1 MCGFIFTA
9 TQRYLTDQAL
19 DDASQQL
26 RRRGPDSWSRKREVT
41 KFGQHL
47 SFTHFL
53 LDISGSSVVQPYKSH
68 EHPGY
73 IVLFNGELYQVGDES
88 EGGPDTLQ
96 ILPHFLSHGPSNF
109 ASDVSGEFVILVYD
123 EHRSELNILT
133 DPFLTKPVFL
143 GRGLRPTDFVI
154 ASYPSATAS
163 LGFFQ
168 TITLQPNS
176 HVTIKLLENSIS
188 IEENFPAH
196 TFELNQVK
204 THYGDWEDAFL
215 EAVRKRATHG
225 AESPMLCLSSG
236 YDSGAIALSLNLL
249 GLKYHSYS
257 LESGENNQVLSKR
270 VVINS
275 SQGSTSELLPGLSK
289 AARKSLSRRVA
300 SEVEPY
306 LYEHLEANGKRLL
319 MSLDGGALGAFHIA
333 ERAKRDGFSVGL
345 SGSGADEIISD
356 YGFDGTP
363 FYSHSQFGGK
373 FPQEIKGFFPW
384 DKFYGDTQ
392 RSYLFKE
399 ELIFGH
405 FGIESR
411 YPFLDKDVV
420 QEFLSLDPDWK
431 NRQYK
436 GPIASFLDKHAY
448 PYESSVKRG
457 FNVQRESITRSL
469 RKKLS
474 SLFT

>member
-1 MCGFIFTA
+1 
-9 TQRYLTDQAL
+9 
-19 DDASQQL
+19 
-26 RRRGPDSWSRKREVT
+26 
-41 KFGQHL
+41 
-47 SFTHFL
+47 
-53 LDISGSSVVQPYKSH
+53 
-68 EHPGY
+68 
-73 IVLFNGELYQVGDES
+73 
-88 EGGPDTLQ
+88 
-96 ILPHFLSHGPSNF
+96 
-109 ASDVSGEFVILVYD
+109 
-123 EHRSELNILT
+123 
-133 DPFLTKPVFL
+133 
-143 GRGLRPTDFVI
+143 
-154 ASYPSATAS
+154 
-163 LGFFQ
+163 
-168 TITLQPNS
+168 
-176 HVTIKLLENSIS
+176 
-188 IEENFPAH
+188 
-196 TFELNQVK
+196 
-204 THYGDWEDAFL
+204 
-215 EAVRKRATHG
+215 
-225 AESPMLCLSSG
+225 
-236 YDSGAIALSLNLL
+236 
-249 GLKYHSYS
+249 
-257 LESGENNQVLSKR
+257 
-270 VVINS
+270 
-275 SQGSTSELLPGLSK
+275 
-289 AARKSLSRRVA
+289 
-300 SEVEPY
+300 
-306 LYEHLEANGKRLL
+306 
-319 MSLDGGALGAFHIA
+319 MSLDGGDLGAFHIA